1 MLKKLMISFLILL
14 PLISFS
20 NWDAAPFFREIT
32 QHFLGKPQ
40 TAEHDNATLSEKDC
54 TVSLGMRYDDV
65 LSRFGD
71 PKDVLPSEY
80 GFSWNIF
87 HENFQNYIQIG
98 VEDNRVVAL
107 YTNSPSFSFRGIAV
121 GTSKADVNMIFETP
135 IKYIIK
141 GHTKYMMNGLNDDR
155 VHMELFLADNMYVTV
170 FYDAFKNNSVTA
182 INIIEYETEHGF
194 NRLYG
199 PGSAALA
206 ESFEKQ
212 NFYVTNALRVR
223 EGLPALTFHEK
234 AADVAQ
240 AHSADMARQN
250 YFSHT
255 DLSGGTVK
263 DRAEDTGIVFYSI
276 GENIAMGAQNS
287 LYMHELLMNS
297 EGHRNNIL
305 ADFRAVGMGVAFDE
319 NNVPYLTQNFIG

>member
-1 MLKKLMISFLILL
+1 MLKKLILSLLVLL
-14 PLISFS
+14 PLVTLSR
-20 NWDAAPFFREIT
+20 WDTAPFLEKSQRI
-32 QHFLGKPQ
+32 
-40 TAEHDNATLSEKDC
+40 EHDNGALSEEKYS
-54 TVSLGMRYDDV
+54 VSLGMHYDEV

-71 PKDVLPSEY
+71 PYDILPSEY

-87 HENFQNYIQIG
+87 HENFQNYMQVGIA
-98 VEDNRVVAL
+98 DNRVVGI
-107 YTNSPSFSFRGIAV
+107 YTNSPSFSFRGITV
-121 GTSKADVNMIFETP
+121 GTSKADVNMILETP

-141 GHTKYMMNGLNDDR
+141 GHTKYVMNGLNDER

-194 NRLYG
+194 DRLYG

-223 EGLPALTFHEK
+223 EGLPALRFHEK
-234 AADVAQ
+234 TADVARL
-240 AHSADMARQN
+240 HSADMAEQN

-255 DLSGGTVK
+255 DLSGGSVK
-263 DRAEDTGIVFYSI
+263 DRAEDAGVVFYSI

-305 ADFRAVGMGVAFDE
+305 ADFRAVGIGVAFHE